1 MLGYFIEVTATHR
14 DKVPA
19 GFVQRQSMANAT
31 RYSTEELA
39 DLETRIASAADRAL
53 ALEQEQFEAL
63 VATVLS
69 GAETIAK
76 TARSLARLDV
86 AAGFAEL
93 AAEQHY
99 TRPVIDDGEG
109 FVIEAG
115 RHPVVEQ
122 ALFREQTPFIAN
134 DADLTEASRL
144 WLLTGPNMAGKSTFL
159 RQNALITVL
168 AQAGSFVPAERAEIG
183 TVDRLFSR
191 VGAADELARG
201 RSTFMVEM
209 VETAAI
215 LNQATAKSLVILDEI
230 GRAPRPM
237 MGSRSPGP
245 WSSICTRPAAAGGC
259 SRPTITSS
267 PHSPPSSIAS
277 PAGR

>member
-1 MLGYFIEVTATHR
+1 
-14 DKVPA
+14 
-19 GFVQRQSMANAT
+19 MANAT

-53 ALEQEQFEAL
+53 ALELEQFEAL
-63 VATVLS
+63 VATVLLD
-69 GAETIAK
+69 AETIAK

-93 AAEQHY
+93 AEEQHY
-99 TRPVIDDGEG
+99 TRPAIDDGEG
-109 FVIEAG
+109 FVIESG

-215 LNQATAKSLVILDEI
+215 LNQATARRAWSSSTRS
-230 GRAPRPM
+230 GAAPRPM
-237 MGSRSPGP
+237 TGSRSPGP
-245 WSSICTRPAAAGGC
+245 WSSICTRPCRSAAGC

-267 PHSPPSSIAS
+267 PHSPPSSTAS